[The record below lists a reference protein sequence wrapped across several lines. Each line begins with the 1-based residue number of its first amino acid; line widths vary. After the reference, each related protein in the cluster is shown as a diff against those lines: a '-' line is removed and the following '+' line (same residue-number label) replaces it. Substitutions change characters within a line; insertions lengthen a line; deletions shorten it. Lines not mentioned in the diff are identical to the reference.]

1 MPFRLVRSQ
10 KLLVSEKFGVA
21 EALHLDGELL
31 QTMNAPL
38 SLEVR
43 VSAVFELLRDPVYRY
58 LFRTLG
64 DASEA
69 EDLTQEVFLR
79 LCGSLQKGKRIENT
93 RAWVFR
99 VARNLA
105 LDRRTVKLRVESLDA
120 EDWAWVHEKVE
131 DPAPSAEHQL
141 LIQERQNRFHMAL
154 KCLTKQEK
162 ECLDLRAVGLGYREI
177 AEVFGMRTP
186 TLVSFFGRII
196 RKLLREMYD

>member
-1 MPFRLVRSQ
+1 M
-10 KLLVSEKFGVA
+10 SEKYSVA
-21 EALHLDGELL
+21 ETLHLDGELL
-31 QTMNAPL
+31 QAMNAPS

-43 VSAVFELLRDPVYRY
+43 VTALFELLRDPVYDY

-79 LCGSLQKGKRIENT
+79 LYGWLKKGKHIDNT

-105 LDRRTVKLRVESLDA
+105 LDRQTVKLPVESLDSV
-120 EDWAWVHEKVE
+120 DWEWVHEKVE
-131 DPAPSAEHQL
+131 DPTPSAEHRL
-141 LIQERQNRFHMAL
+141 LEKEKQKRFRMAL
-154 KCLTKQEK
+154 RRLTREEK
-162 ECLDLRAVGLGYREI
+162 ECLDLRSVGLGYREI
-177 AEVFGMRTP
+177 AEVLGMRTP
-186 TLVSFFGRII
+186 TLVSFFGRVI